1 MTSLVHPNFDGHAI
15 NNSVLDIDSTLMEF
29 RFRAKV
35 SSCKGDGNSYRNDK
49 YSNYPA
55 SLGLEFNSINLSID
69 EVEENNMTSIV
80 IKERKEKKE
89 EY

>member
-1 MTSLVHPNFDGHAI
+1 MTSLIHPNFDGHAI

-29 RFRAKV
+29 RLDFDSTVMEFRFRPKV

-69 EVEENNMTSIV
+69 EVEENIT
-80 IKERKEKKE
+80 
-89 EY
+89 